1 MMVAEKNR
9 YPKSH
14 KSMQKRVKEHITWL
28 EGELEELDQE
38 LSKFIQESPV
48 WREKDQLLQSVP
60 GIGPVTSS
68 VLLASL
74 PELGT
79 LDRKKIAALMGVA
92 PFNRDSGNMRERRSV
107 WGERAHVR
115 SIFYMATLTAIRY
128 NPVIKRFY
136 TRLIEAGK
144 KPKVAI
150 TACMRKLLTNIN
162 AMIKN
167 STTWRS

>member
-1 MMVAEKNR
+1 
-9 YPKSH
+9 
-14 KSMQKRVKEHITWL
+14 
-28 EGELEELDQE
+28 
-38 LSKFIQESPV
+38 
-48 WREKDQLLQSVP
+48 
-60 GIGPVTSS
+60 

-107 WGERAHVR
+107 WGGRAHVR